1 MVELWSARE
10 PFGNLSHF
18 GPTTLTSTSKA
29 EKVWSTSINIFQNF
43 SNSSSQTEGGFHPW
57 SDIWYNFRLALCWG
71 KLRKGREEEKVVSLG
86 RSPVFPPSL
95 WLFALGVASCAVKC
109 NPVFFPYIVSLSP
122 KPSLFLRFRHS
133 QVVIAGDHLKLPHG
147 VQERLWPA
155 VAVSQMDWWSPPA
168 AVLH

>member
-10 PFGNLSHF
+10 PFGSLSHL
-18 GPTTLTSTSKA
+18 GLTTLTSTSIA

-43 SNSSSQTEGGFHPW
+43 SNSSSQSKGGFHSW
-57 SDIWYNFRLALCWG
+57 SDIWYNFRSALCRG

-109 NPVFFPYIVSLSP
+109 NPPPVFFPTSFP
-122 KPSLFLRFRHS
+122 WAPNPPSFSHS
-133 QVVIAGDHLKLPHG
+133 QGVIAGDRPKLPHG

-155 VAVSQMDWWSPPA
+155 VAVSQMEWWSLPA